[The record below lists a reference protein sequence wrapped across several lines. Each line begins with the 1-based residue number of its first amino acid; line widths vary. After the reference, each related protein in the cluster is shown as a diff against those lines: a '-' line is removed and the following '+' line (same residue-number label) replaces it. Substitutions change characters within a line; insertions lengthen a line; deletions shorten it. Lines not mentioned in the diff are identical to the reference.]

1 MHIKYRK
8 EVMKTENE
16 VIVRK
21 WALGVKIGR
30 NNDQLWY
37 SVLSQR
43 YSAHE
48 MFLTFVLSFTIFKK

>member
-8 EVMKTENE
+8 EAMKTENE

-30 NNDQLWY
+30 NNDQL
-37 SVLSQR
+37 
-43 YSAHE
+43 
-48 MFLTFVLSFTIFKK
+48 